1 MSWRHL
7 FLHNFW
13 LKLLSILLASLIW
26 FAVDANIRK
35 EPIKLQTL
43 FRPESSRDFPDRP
56 ILVLESPGHISHWRV
71 EPAKATVTV
80 VGPARILERIRESD
94 VAVFVRVAGS
104 PKAIQPAVVEV
115 HAPSDV
121 SVREISP
128 AAVLVKP
135 ADPP

>member
-1 MSWRHL
+1 MSWRRL
-7 FLHNFW
+7 VLHNFW
-13 LKLLSILLASLIW
+13 LKFLSVLLASLIW

-35 EPIKLQTL
+35 EPIRLHTL

-56 ILVLESPGHISHWRV
+56 ILVLESPGHMSHWRV

-80 VGPARILERIRESD
+80 VGPARTLEQIHESD

-104 PKAIQPAVVEV
+104 PKTIMPAVVEV
-115 HAPSDV
+115 HAPLGV
-121 SVREISP
+121 SVSDISP